1 MRACIIMHNMIVED
15 ERDGYTQFDVSVFEN
30 SDSSRSSLV
39 NFSFS
44 TDLPSNLGN
53 MISIRNQVR
62 DRTIHQQL
70 KEDLVENICQK
81 FGTNQ
86 DFN

>member
-1 MRACIIMHNMIVED
+1 MIVED

-30 SDSSRSSLV
+30 SDSNRSSEV
-39 NFSFS
+39 DFSYS
-44 TDLPSNLGN
+44 TNMPSNLGN
-53 MISIRNQVR
+53 MMSIRNQVR
-62 DRTIHQQL
+62 DRTIHQRL
-70 KEDLVENICQK
+70 KADLVEHIWEK